1 MNRLQYENSP
11 YLLQHAHNPVD
22 WYAWNEEAFARAKA
36 EDKPIL
42 VSIGYSTCHW
52 CHVMER
58 ESFEDT
64 TTAAFM
70 NEHFVCIKVDREER
84 PDVDHI
90 YMEMVQI
97 LSGQGGWPLNCFLLP
112 DGRPFFGGT
121 YYPPQ
126 PLYNRPS
133 WLQVMSNISNAYQT
147 KREVVEGQAAQLMGY
162 VEKSDEKLLTPIT
175 ADFVANFDKNSDEIF
190 EKMQERFDTSEGGFG
205 GAPKFPG
212 AMCLD
217 FLLAYHHFSKEK
229 NALAHVELSLDK
241 MCQGGIYDQLG
252 GGFARYATD
261 RAWLIPHFEK
271 MLYDNALLVSVL
283 AKTYKVTQ
291 KKLYAET
298 ITETL
303 SFVEREMTSEEGGFY
318 SALDADS
325 EGVEGKFYVW
335 QKAEVDAILGEDSS
349 LFCAFYDV
357 SEEGNWEEQSILWRA
372 ENFDFFAQKN
382 NINEDFL
389 RQKMSEARAKLFAVR
404 SERVRPSLD
413 DKILLAWNALMC
425 SAYTHAFQALQE
437 EKYRTVALRNIDF
450 LIEKFEQTTPNHFFH
465 TYKNELAKYEANLE
479 DYSYLIAAL
488 LDVYEICFD
497 KKYLTKAKALSEIV
511 IENFYDA
518 ASGLFYFAPISQK
531 DLIVRR
537 KELYDNAMPSGNA
550 TMAHNLQRLA
560 IIFEKNDWKKIVQ
573 SLLKAIENTAKRYA
587 TSFARYAL
595 VMLLEEKNYREIA
608 IIGTD
613 ALEKIQAIQTHFFP
627 NAIFMASQNA
637 DSEYAMLKDKN
648 EDYIYLCQNYACL
661 KPVQSVEEFLKIAL

>member
-1 MNRLQYENSP
+1 MNRLQYETSP
-11 YLLQHAHNPVD
+11 YLLQHAHNPVH
-22 WYAWNEEAFARAKA
+22 WYAWNDEAFARAKA

-58 ESFEDT
+58 ESFEDE

-70 NEHFVCIKVDREER
+70 NKHFVCIKVDREER

-133 WLQVMSNISNAYQT
+133 WVQVMSNIANAYQT

-175 ADFVANFDKNSDEIF
+175 ADFVPNFDNNSVEIF
-190 EKMQERFDTSEGGFG
+190 AKMQERFDKKEGGFG

-217 FLLAYHHFSKEK
+217 FLLAYHHFSGEK
-229 NALAHVELSLDK
+229 DALAHVELSLDK
-241 MCQGGIYDQLG
+241 MYQGGIYDQLG

-261 RAWLIPHFEK
+261 SAWLIPHFEK
-271 MLYDNALLVSVL
+271 MLYDNALLVSIL
-283 AKTYKVTQ
+283 AKTHKVTQ
-291 KKLYAET
+291 KKLYAES
-298 ITETL
+298 IKETL
-303 SFVEREMTSEEGGFY
+303 TFVEREMTSEEGGFY

-335 QKAEVDAILGEDSS
+335 QKSEIDDLLGEDSP

-357 SEEGNWEEQSILWRA
+357 SEEGNWEEQNILWRA

-382 NINEDFL
+382 NIHEDFL
-389 RQKMSEARAKLFAVR
+389 RQKMTDARAKLFALR
-404 SERVRPSLD
+404 SKRIRPSLD

-425 SAYTHAFQALQE
+425 TAYTHAFQALGE
-437 EKYRTVALRNIDF
+437 EKYRSAALRNIDF
-450 LIEKFEQTTPNHFFH
+450 LVEKFEQTTPNHFFH
-465 TYKNELAKYEANLE
+465 TYKNNIAKYEANLE

-488 LDVYEICFD
+488 LDVYEISFD
-497 KKYLTKAKALSEIV
+497 KKYLQKAKNLTEMV
-511 IENFYDA
+511 IENFYDSA
-518 ASGLFYFAPISQK
+518 TGLFYFATITQK

-550 TMAHNLQRLA
+550 TMAHNLQRMA
-560 IIFEKNDWKKIVQ
+560 IIFDQKDWKKIVQ
-573 SLLKAIENTAKRYA
+573 QLLKAIENTAKRYA

-595 VMLLEEKNYREIA
+595 VMLLEEKNYREVS

-613 ALEKIQAIQTHFFP
+613 ALEKMQSIQSHYFP
-627 NAIFMASQNA
+627 NAIFMASQNT
-637 DSEYAMLKDKN
+637 DNEYFMLKDKS

-661 KPVQSVEEFLKIAL
+661 KPVESVAEFLTMVV